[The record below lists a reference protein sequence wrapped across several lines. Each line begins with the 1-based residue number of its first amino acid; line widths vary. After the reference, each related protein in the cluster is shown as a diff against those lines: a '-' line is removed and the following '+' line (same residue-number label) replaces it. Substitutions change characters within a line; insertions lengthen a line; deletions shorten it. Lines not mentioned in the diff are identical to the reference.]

1 MPLQPNSKVH
11 LAGDTQSPEKP
22 QTSITLEQKQYNH
35 RAGETI
41 LETLQRNG
49 IDTEFNCKEGFC
61 GVCRTKLLK
70 GSVEYNLDPLAFIDD
85 DEILTC
91 CTHPKGNI
99 EIKIEY

>member
-1 MPLQPNSKVH
+1 MPSQSNSNTHV
-11 LAGDTQSPEKP
+11 ASDTHSSDTS
-22 QTSITLEQKQYNH
+22 QTSITLEQQKFIH
-35 RAGETI
+35 KAGETV

-70 GSVEYNLDPLAFIDD
+70 GCVEYNLDPLAFIDD
-85 DEILTC
+85 DEILSC
-91 CTHPKGNI
+91 CTLPKGNI